1 MKYLKLLLLIL
12 FIFSCNSAKYEGLKD
27 GLYAEIQTN
36 KGDILLELYY
46 EDVPM
51 TVASFVSLA
60 EGNNNKVP
68 DSIKGKK
75 YYDGIRFHRVVNNF
89 IIQAG
94 DPTETGKGFPG
105 YRFGD
110 EFPVDET
117 NEYIYSHN
125 DYGMLSMGNSGPDT
139 NGSQFFI
146 TNTPSQHLDG
156 KHTVFGKTIINS
168 LQLKALKKQFSDTLI
183 LRKTIDS
190 LRLTVVNSIAQFDT
204 IKTIEIIRI
213 GDDAKK
219 FDAPKV
225 LEEEMVL
232 YDLGEEGRQ
241 KIKDAIEEKRYN
253 DYVVN
258 KNAFYSKLDES
269 NAIKTAS
276 GLGFL
281 VLKNNPKGQKVV
293 DFKTIKAHFSLF
305 LADGKKIQSTEDTGA
320 PLVFRLDNKQKRMIT
335 GFVEGLRMMREG
347 EMARLFVPYYIG
359 FGEAAYGPLPAK
371 SDLVF
376 EVEILEIEK

>member
-1 MKYLKLLLLIL
+1 MKYLKLLLLIP

-75 YYDGIRFHRVVNNF
+75 YYDGLRFHRVVNNF

-125 DYGMLSMGNSGPDT
+125 DYGMLSMGNSGPDS

-146 TNTPSQHLDG
+146 TKTPSQHLDG
-156 KHTVFGKTIINS
+156 KHPVFGKTTVNS
-168 LQLKALKKQFSDTLI
+168 LQLNELKKQFSNPIAL
-183 LRKTIDS
+183 KKAIDS
-190 LRLTVVNSIAQFDT
+190 VRLLVVNSIVQFDT
-204 IKTIEIIRI
+204 IKKIKIIRI
-213 GDDAKK
+213 GEEAKN

-225 LEEEMVL
+225 FEEEMVQ
-232 YDLGEEGRQ
+232 YELGEEGRQ

-253 DYVVN
+253 EYLVN
-258 KNAFYSKLDES
+258 KNAFFTKLDES
-269 NAIKTAS
+269 NAVKTSS

-281 VLKNNPKGQKVV
+281 VLKSNPKGQKVV
-293 DFKTIKAHFSLF
+293 DFKSIKAHFSLF
-305 LADGKKIQSTEDTGA
+305 LADGKKIQSTEDSGA
-320 PLVFRLDNKQKRMIT
+320 PLVFRLDDKQRPMIT
-335 GFVEGLRMMREG
+335 GFAEGVRMMKEG
-347 EMARLFVPYYIG
+347 EKARLFVPYYIG
-359 FGEAAYGPLPAK
+359 FGEAAYGPFPAK

-376 EVEILEIEK
+376 EVEIIEIEK

>member
-183 LRKTIDS
+183 LRRAIDS

-281 VLKNNPKGQKVV
+281 VLKSNPKGQKVV

>member
-1 MKYLKLLLLIL
+1 MKKLGFVFLISIL
-12 FIFSCNSAKYEGLKD
+12 ISCNSKKYSELQE

-75 YYDGIRFHRVVNNF
+75 YFDGIRFHRVVKNF
-89 IIQAG
+89 IIQGG

-110 EFPVDET
+110 EFPVDEN
-117 NEYIYSHN
+117 NEYLFTHN
-125 DYGMLSMGNSGPDT
+125 DYGVLSMGNSGPDT

-146 TNTPSQHLDG
+146 TQTPSQHLDG
-156 KHTVFGKTIINS
+156 KHAVFGKTILNS
-168 LQLKALKKQFSDTLI
+168 LQLKELKKQFSDKAKLQ
-183 LRKTIDS
+183 KAIDS
-190 LRLTVVNSIAQFDT
+190 VRLLVVNSIAQLDT
-204 IKTIEIIRI
+204 IKKIKIIRI
-213 GDDAKK
+213 GNDAKQ
-219 FDAPKV
+219 FDAAKV
-225 LEEEMVL
+225 FDEEMVQFE
-232 YDLGEEGRQ
+232 LGEEGRQ
-241 KIKDAIEEKRYN
+241 KVKDAIEEKRYSE
-253 DYVVN
+253 YLAS
-258 KNAFYSKLDES
+258 KAAFFLKLEESKS
-269 NAIKTAS
+269 IKTAS

-281 VLKNNPKGQKVV
+281 LLKSNPKGQKVV
-293 DFKTIKAHFSLF
+293 DFKPIKAHFSLF
-305 LADGKKIQSTEDTGA
+305 LADGKKIQSTEDSGG
-320 PLVFRLDNKQKRMIT
+320 PLVFRLDDKQRPMIT
-335 GFVEGLRMMREG
+335 GFAEGVRLMKQG
-347 EMARLFVPYYIG
+347 EKARLFVPYYIG
-359 FGEAAYGPLPAK
+359 FGEAAYGPFPAK

>member
-183 LRKTIDS
+183 LRRAIDS

>member
-156 KHTVFGKTIINS
+156 KHTVFGKSIINS
-168 LQLKALKKQFSDTLI
+168 LQLKELKKQFSDTLI
-183 LRKTIDS
+183 LRRAIDS

-281 VLKNNPKGQKVV
+281 VLKSNPKGQKVV

-320 PLVFRLDNKQKRMIT
+320 PLVFRLDDKQKPLIT
-335 GFVEGLRMMREG
+335 GFAEGLRMMREG

-359 FGEAAYGPLPAK
+359 FGEAAYGPFPAK

-376 EVEILEIEK
+376 EVQIIEIEK

>member
-94 DPTETGKGFPG
+94 DQTETGKGFPG

-156 KHTVFGKTIINS
+156 KHTVFGKSIINS
-168 LQLKALKKQFSDTLI
+168 LQLKELKKQFSDTLI

-190 LRLTVVNSIAQFDT
+190 LRLTVVNSIVQFDT
-204 IKTIEIIRI
+204 IKTIKIIRI

-232 YDLGEEGRQ
+232 YELGEEGRQ

-253 DYVVN
+253 DYVAN

-281 VLKNNPKGQKVV
+281 VLKSNPKGQKVV

-347 EMARLFVPYYIG
+347 EMARLFVHYYIG

-376 EVEILEIEK
+376 ELEILEIEK

>member
-183 LRKTIDS
+183 LRRAIDS

-320 PLVFRLDNKQKRMIT
+320 PLVFRLDDQQKPLIT
-335 GFVEGLRMMREG
+335 GFAEGLRMMREG

-359 FGEAAYGPLPAK
+359 FGEAAYGPFPAK

-376 EVEILEIEK
+376 EVQIIEIEK

>member
-183 LRKTIDS
+183 LRRAIDS

-281 VLKNNPKGQKVV
+281 VLKNNPKGQ
-293 DFKTIKAHFSLF
+293 IH
-305 LADGKKIQSTEDTGA
+305 
-320 PLVFRLDNKQKRMIT
+320 
-335 GFVEGLRMMREG
+335 
-347 EMARLFVPYYIG
+347 
-359 FGEAAYGPLPAK
+359 
-371 SDLVF
+371 
-376 EVEILEIEK
+376 

>member
-1 MKYLKLLLLIL
+1 MIP

-60 EGNNNKVP
+60 EGNNEKVP

-110 EFPVDET
+110 EFPVDEN
-117 NEYIYSHN
+117 NEYLYTHN
-125 DYGMLSMGNSGPDT
+125 DYGILSMGNSGPDT

-146 TNTPSQHLDG
+146 TKTPSQHLDG
-156 KHTVFGKTIINS
+156 KHAVFGKTIINS
-168 LQLKALKKQFSDTLI
+168 SQLKELKKQFSDTIKLQ
-183 LRKTIDS
+183 KAIDS
-190 LRLTVVNSIAQFDT
+190 LRLSVVNSIVQFDT
-204 IKTIEIIRI
+204 IKTIKIIRI

-225 LEEEMVL
+225 FEEEMVQFE
-232 YDLGEEGRQ
+232 LGEEGRQ

-253 DYVVN
+253 EYLVN
-258 KNAFYSKLDES
+258 RNAFYAKLDES

-281 VLKNNPKGQKVV
+281 VLKSNPKGQKVV
-293 DFKTIKAHFSLF
+293 DHKSIRAHFSLF
-305 LADGKKIQSTEDTGA
+305 LADGKKIQSTEDTGS
-320 PLVFRLDNKQKRMIT
+320 PLVFRLDDKQRPMIT
-335 GFVEGLRMMREG
+335 GFAEGVRMMREG
-347 EMARLFVPYYIG
+347 EKARLFVPYYIG
-359 FGEAAYGPLPAK
+359 FGEAAYGPFPAK
-371 SDLVF
+371 SDLIF

>member
-1 MKYLKLLLLIL
+1 MKYLKLLLLIP

-60 EGNNNKVP
+60 EGNNEKVP

-110 EFPVDET
+110 EFPVDKN
-117 NEYIYSHN
+117 NEYLYTHN
-125 DYGMLSMGNSGPDT
+125 DYGILSMGNSGPDT

-146 TNTPSQHLDG
+146 TKTPSQHLDG
-156 KHTVFGKTIINS
+156 KHAVFGKTIINS
-168 LQLKALKKQFSDTLI
+168 FQLKELKKQFSDTIKLQ
-183 LRKTIDS
+183 KAIDS
-190 LRLTVVNSIAQFDT
+190 LRLSVVNSIVQFDT
-204 IKTIEIIRI
+204 IKTIKIIRI

-225 LEEEMVL
+225 FEEEMVQFE
-232 YDLGEEGRQ
+232 LGEEGRQ

-253 DYVVN
+253 EYLVN
-258 KNAFYSKLDES
+258 RNAFYAKLDES

-281 VLKNNPKGQKVV
+281 VLKSNPKGQKVV
-293 DFKTIKAHFSLF
+293 DHKSIRAHFSLF
-305 LADGKKIQSTEDTGA
+305 LADGKKIQSTEDTGS
-320 PLVFRLDNKQKRMIT
+320 PLVFRLDDKQRPMIT
-335 GFVEGLRMMREG
+335 GFAEGVRMMREG
-347 EMARLFVPYYIG
+347 EKARLFVPYYIG
-359 FGEAAYGPLPAK
+359 FGEAAYGPFPAK
-371 SDLVF
+371 SDLIF

>member
-156 KHTVFGKTIINS
+156 KHTVFGKSIINS
-168 LQLKALKKQFSDTLI
+168 LQLKELKKQFSDTLI
-183 LRKTIDS
+183 LRKAIDS
-190 LRLTVVNSIAQFDT
+190 LRLAVVNSIVQFDT
-204 IKTIEIIRI
+204 IKTIKIIRI

-232 YDLGEEGRQ
+232 YELGEEGRQ

-253 DYVVN
+253 DYVAN

-281 VLKNNPKGQKVV
+281 VLKSNSKGQKVV

>member
-183 LRKTIDS
+183 LRRAIDS

-320 PLVFRLDNKQKRMIT
+320 PLVFRLDDKQKPLIT
-335 GFVEGLRMMREG
+335 GFAEGLRMMREG

-359 FGEAAYGPLPAK
+359 FGEAAYGPFPAK

>member
-75 YYDGIRFHRVVNNF
+75 YYDGLRFHRVVNNF

-168 LQLKALKKQFSDTLI
+168 LQLKELKKQFSDTLI
-183 LRKTIDS
+183 LRKAIDS
-190 LRLTVVNSIAQFDT
+190 LRLAVVNSIAQFDT

-253 DYVVN
+253 DYVAN

-320 PLVFRLDNKQKRMIT
+320 PLVFRLDDKQKPLIT
-335 GFVEGLRMMREG
+335 GFAEGLRMMREG

-359 FGEAAYGPLPAK
+359 FGEAAYGPLPAR

>member
-1 MKYLKLLLLIL
+1 MKYLKLLLLIP

-60 EGNNNKVP
+60 EGNNEKVP

-110 EFPVDET
+110 EFPVDEN
-117 NEYIYSHN
+117 NEYLYTHN
-125 DYGMLSMGNSGPDT
+125 DYGILSMGNSGPDT

-146 TNTPSQHLDG
+146 TKTPSQHLDG
-156 KHTVFGKTIINS
+156 KHAVFGKTIINS
-168 LQLKALKKQFSDTLI
+168 FQLKELKKQFSDTIKLQ
-183 LRKTIDS
+183 KAIDS
-190 LRLTVVNSIAQFDT
+190 LRLSVVNSIVQFDT
-204 IKTIEIIRI
+204 IKTIKIIRI

-225 LEEEMVL
+225 FEEEMVQFE
-232 YDLGEEGRQ
+232 LGEEGRQ

-253 DYVVN
+253 EYLVN
-258 KNAFYSKLDES
+258 RNAFYAKLDES

-281 VLKNNPKGQKVV
+281 VLKSNPKGQKVV
-293 DFKTIKAHFSLF
+293 DHKSIRAHFSLF
-305 LADGKKIQSTEDTGA
+305 LADGKKIQSTEDTGS
-320 PLVFRLDNKQKRMIT
+320 PLVFRLDDKQRPMIT
-335 GFVEGLRMMREG
+335 GFAEGVRMMREG
-347 EMARLFVPYYIG
+347 EKARLFVPYYIG
-359 FGEAAYGPLPAK
+359 FGEAAYGPFPAK
-371 SDLVF
+371 SDLIF

>member
-1 MKYLKLLLLIL
+1 MKYLKLLLLIP
-12 FIFSCNSAKYEGLKD
+12 FIFSCNSTKYEGLKD

-60 EGNNNKVP
+60 EGNNEKVP

-110 EFPVDET
+110 EFPVDEN
-117 NEYIYSHN
+117 NEYVYTHN
-125 DYGMLSMGNSGPDT
+125 DYGVLSMGNSGPDT

-146 TNTPSQHLDG
+146 TKTPSQHLDG
-156 KHTVFGKTIINS
+156 KHAVFGKTIINS
-168 LQLKALKKQFSDTLI
+168 LQLKELKNQFSDTNKLQ
-183 LRKTIDS
+183 KAIDS
-190 LRLTVVNSIAQFDT
+190 LRLSVVNSIVQFDT
-204 IKTIEIIRI
+204 IKTIKIIRI

-225 LEEEMVL
+225 FEEEMVQ
-232 YDLGEEGRQ
+232 YELGEEGRQ

-253 DYVVN
+253 EYLVN
-258 KNAFYSKLDES
+258 RNAFYAKLDES

-281 VLKNNPKGQKVV
+281 VLKSNPKGQKVV
-293 DFKTIKAHFSLF
+293 DHKSIRAHFSLF
-305 LADGKKIQSTEDTGA
+305 LADGKKIQSTEDSGA
-320 PLVFRLDNKQKRMIT
+320 PLVFRLDDKQRPMIT
-335 GFVEGLRMMREG
+335 GFAEGVRMMREG
-347 EMARLFVPYYIG
+347 EKARLFVPYYIG
-359 FGEAAYGPLPAK
+359 FGEAAYGPFPAK
-371 SDLVF
+371 SDLIF
-376 EVEILEIEK
+376 EVEIIEIEK

>member
-156 KHTVFGKTIINS
+156 KHTVFGKSIINS
-168 LQLKALKKQFSDTLI
+168 LQLKELKKQFSDTLI
-183 LRKTIDS
+183 LRKAIDS
-190 LRLTVVNSIAQFDT
+190 LRLAVVNSIVQFDT
-204 IKTIEIIRI
+204 IKTIKIIRI

-232 YDLGEEGRQ
+232 YELGEEGRQ

-253 DYVVN
+253 DYVAN

-281 VLKNNPKGQKVV
+281 VLKSNPKGQKVV

-359 FGEAAYGPLPAK
+359 FGEAAYGPFPAK

>member
-105 YRFGD
+105 YCFGD

-156 KHTVFGKTIINS
+156 KHTVFGKSIINS
-168 LQLKALKKQFSDTLI
+168 LQLKELKKQFSDTLI
-183 LRKTIDS
+183 LRKAIDS
-190 LRLTVVNSIAQFDT
+190 LRLAVVNSIVQFDT
-204 IKTIEIIRI
+204 IKTIKIIRI

-232 YDLGEEGRQ
+232 YELGEEGRQ

-253 DYVVN
+253 DYVAN

-281 VLKNNPKGQKVV
+281 VLKSNPKGQKVV

>member
-156 KHTVFGKTIINS
+156 KHTVFGKSIINS
-168 LQLKALKKQFSDTLI
+168 LQLKELKKQFSDTLI
-183 LRKTIDS
+183 LRKAIDS
-190 LRLTVVNSIAQFDT
+190 LRLAVVNSIVQFDT
-204 IKTIEIIRI
+204 IKTIKIIRI

-232 YDLGEEGRQ
+232 YELGEEGRQ

-253 DYVVN
+253 DYVAN

-281 VLKNNPKGQKVV
+281 VLKSNPKGQKVV

-376 EVEILEIEK
+376 ELEILEIEK

>member
-94 DPTETGKGFPG
+94 DQTETGKGFPG

-156 KHTVFGKTIINS
+156 KHTVFGKSIINS
-168 LQLKALKKQFSDTLI
+168 LQLKELKKQFSDTLI
-183 LRKTIDS
+183 LRKAIDS
-190 LRLTVVNSIAQFDT
+190 LRLAVVNSIVQFDT
-204 IKTIEIIRI
+204 IKTIKIIRI

-232 YDLGEEGRQ
+232 YELGEEGRQ

-253 DYVVN
+253 DYVAN

-281 VLKNNPKGQKVV
+281 VLKSNPKGQKVV

-376 EVEILEIEK
+376 ELEILEIEK

>member
-156 KHTVFGKTIINS
+156 KHTVFGKSIINS

-183 LRKTIDS
+183 LRKAIDS
-190 LRLTVVNSIAQFDT
+190 LRLAVVNSIVQFDT
-204 IKTIEIIRI
+204 IKTIKIIRI

-232 YDLGEEGRQ
+232 YELGEEGRQ

-253 DYVVN
+253 DYVAN

-281 VLKNNPKGQKVV
+281 VLKSNPKGQKVV

>member
-156 KHTVFGKTIINS
+156 KHTVFGKSIINS

-183 LRKTIDS
+183 LRRAIDS

-305 LADGKKIQSTEDTGA
+305 LADGKKIQSTEDTGS
-320 PLVFRLDNKQKRMIT
+320 PLVFRLDDKQKPLIT
-335 GFVEGLRMMREG
+335 GFAEGLRMMREG

-359 FGEAAYGPLPAK
+359 FGEAAYGPFPAK

-376 EVEILEIEK
+376 EVQIIEIEK

>member
-183 LRKTIDS
+183 LRRAIDS

-281 VLKNNPKGQKVV
+281 VLKNNPKGQKIV

-320 PLVFRLDNKQKRMIT
+320 PLVFRLDDKQKPLIT
-335 GFVEGLRMMREG
+335 GFAEGLRMMREG

-359 FGEAAYGPLPAK
+359 FGEAAYGPFPAK

-376 EVEILEIEK
+376 EVQIIEIEK

>member
-1 MKYLKLLLLIL
+1 MKYLKLLLLVL

-110 EFPVDET
+110 DFPVDET

-183 LRKTIDS
+183 LRRAIDS

-293 DFKTIKAHFSLF
+293 DFKIIKAHFSLF

-320 PLVFRLDNKQKRMIT
+320 PLVFRLDDKQKPLIT
-335 GFVEGLRMMREG
+335 GFAEGLRMMREG

-359 FGEAAYGPLPAK
+359 FGEAAYGPFPAK

-376 EVEILEIEK
+376 EVQIIEIEK

>member
-1 MKYLKLLLLIL
+1 MKYLKLLLLVL

-183 LRKTIDS
+183 LRRAIDS

-293 DFKTIKAHFSLF
+293 DFKIIKAHFSLF

-320 PLVFRLDNKQKRMIT
+320 PLVFRLDDKQKPLIT
-335 GFVEGLRMMREG
+335 GFAEGLRMMREG

-359 FGEAAYGPLPAK
+359 FGEAAYGPFPAK

-376 EVEILEIEK
+376 EVQIIEIEK

>member
-36 KGDILLELYY
+36 KGDILLEFYY

-156 KHTVFGKTIINS
+156 KHTVFGKSIINS
-168 LQLKALKKQFSDTLI
+168 LQLKELKKQFSDTLI
-183 LRKTIDS
+183 LRKAIDS
-190 LRLTVVNSIAQFDT
+190 LRLAVVNSIVQFDT
-204 IKTIEIIRI
+204 IKTIKIIRI

-232 YDLGEEGRQ
+232 YELGEEGRQ

-253 DYVVN
+253 DYVAN

-281 VLKNNPKGQKVV
+281 VLKSNPKGQKVV

>member
-156 KHTVFGKTIINS
+156 KHTVFGKSIINS
-168 LQLKALKKQFSDTLI
+168 LQLKELKKQFSDTLI
-183 LRKTIDS
+183 LRKAIDS
-190 LRLTVVNSIAQFDT
+190 LRLAVVNSIVQFDT
-204 IKTIEIIRI
+204 IKTIKIIRI

-232 YDLGEEGRQ
+232 YELGEEGRQ

-253 DYVVN
+253 DYVAN

-281 VLKNNPKGQKVV
+281 VLKSNPKGQKVV

>member
-1 MKYLKLLLLIL
+1 MKQYKLLLLIP

-75 YYDGIRFHRVVNNF
+75 YYDGIRFHRVVDNF

-110 EFPVDET
+110 EFPVDEN
-117 NEYIYSHN
+117 NEYLYTHN
-125 DYGMLSMGNSGPDT
+125 DYGVLSMGNSGPDT

-146 TNTPSQHLDG
+146 TKTPSQHLDG
-156 KHTVFGKTIINS
+156 KHAVFGKTVINS
-168 LQLKALKKQFSDTLI
+168 LQLKELKKQFSDTLQ
-183 LRKTIDS
+183 LKKAIDS
-190 LRLTVVNSIAQFDT
+190 LRLSVVNSIAQFDT
-204 IKTIEIIRI
+204 IKTIKIIRI

-219 FDAPKV
+219 FDAPNV
-225 LEEEMVL
+225 FDEEMVQFE
-232 YDLGEEGRQ
+232 LGEEGRQ

-253 DYVVN
+253 EYIVN

-281 VLKNNPKGQKVV
+281 VLKSNPKGQKVV
-293 DFKTIKAHFSLF
+293 DFKSIKAHFSLF
-305 LADGKKIQSTEDTGA
+305 LADGKKIQSTEDSGA
-320 PLVFRLDNKQKRMIT
+320 PLVFRLDDKQRPMIT
-335 GFVEGLRMMREG
+335 GFAEGVRMMREG
-347 EMARLFVPYYIG
+347 EKARLFVPYYIG
-359 FGEAAYGPLPAK
+359 FGEAAYGPFPAK

-376 EVEILEIEK
+376 EVEIIEIEK

>member
-183 LRKTIDS
+183 LRRAIDS

-253 DYVVN
+253 DYVAN

-320 PLVFRLDNKQKRMIT
+320 PLVFRLDDKQKPLIT
-335 GFVEGLRMMREG
+335 GFAEGLRMMREG

-359 FGEAAYGPLPAK
+359 FGEAAYGPFPAK

-376 EVEILEIEK
+376 EVQIIEIEK

>member
-183 LRKTIDS
+183 LRRAIDS

-253 DYVVN
+253 DYVAN

>member
-1 MKYLKLLLLIL
+1 MKYLKLLLLIP
-12 FIFSCNSAKYEGLKD
+12 FIFSCNSAKYEGLND

-94 DPTETGKGFPG
+94 HPTETGKGFPG

-125 DYGMLSMGNSGPDT
+125 DYGVLSMGNSGPDT

-146 TNTPSQHLDG
+146 TKTPSQHLDG
-156 KHTVFGKTIINS
+156 KHPVFGKTIVNS
-168 LQLKALKKQFSDTLI
+168 LQLK
-183 LRKTIDS
+183 
-190 LRLTVVNSIAQFDT
+190 
-204 IKTIEIIRI
+204 E
-213 GDDAKK
+213 
-219 FDAPKV
+219 
-225 LEEEMVL
+225 
-232 YDLGEEGRQ
+232 
-241 KIKDAIEEKRYN
+241 
-253 DYVVN
+253 
-258 KNAFYSKLDES
+258 
-269 NAIKTAS
+269 
-276 GLGFL
+276 
-281 VLKNNPKGQKVV
+281 
-293 DFKTIKAHFSLF
+293 
-305 LADGKKIQSTEDTGA
+305 
-320 PLVFRLDNKQKRMIT
+320 
-335 GFVEGLRMMREG
+335 
-347 EMARLFVPYYIG
+347 
-359 FGEAAYGPLPAK
+359 
-371 SDLVF
+371 
-376 EVEILEIEK
+376 

>member
-1 MKYLKLLLLIL
+1 MKYLKLLLLIP
-12 FIFSCNSAKYEGLKD
+12 FIFSCNSGKYEGLKD

-60 EGNNNKVP
+60 EGNNEKVP

-110 EFPVDET
+110 EFPVDEN
-117 NEYIYSHN
+117 NEYVYTHN
-125 DYGMLSMGNSGPDT
+125 DYGVLSMGNSGPDT

-146 TNTPSQHLDG
+146 TKTPSQHLDG
-156 KHTVFGKTIINS
+156 KHAVFGKTIINS
-168 LQLKALKKQFSDTLI
+168 LQLKELKNQFSDTNKLQ
-183 LRKTIDS
+183 KAIDS
-190 LRLTVVNSIAQFDT
+190 LRLSVVNSIVQFDT
-204 IKTIEIIRI
+204 IKTIKIIRI

-225 LEEEMVL
+225 FEEEMVQ
-232 YDLGEEGRQ
+232 YELGEEGRQ

-253 DYVVN
+253 EYLVN
-258 KNAFYSKLDES
+258 RNAFYAKLDES

-281 VLKNNPKGQKVV
+281 VLKSNPKGQKVV
-293 DFKTIKAHFSLF
+293 DHKSIRAHFSLF
-305 LADGKKIQSTEDTGA
+305 LADGKKIQSTEDSGA
-320 PLVFRLDNKQKRMIT
+320 PLVFRLDDKQRPMIT
-335 GFVEGLRMMREG
+335 GFAEGVRMMREG
-347 EMARLFVPYYIG
+347 EKARLFVPYYIG
-359 FGEAAYGPLPAK
+359 FGEAAYGPFPAK
-371 SDLVF
+371 SDLIF
-376 EVEILEIEK
+376 EVEIIEIEK

>member
-156 KHTVFGKTIINS
+156 KHTVFGKSIINS
-168 LQLKALKKQFSDTLI
+168 LQLKELKKQFSDTLI
-183 LRKTIDS
+183 LRKAIDS
-190 LRLTVVNSIAQFDT
+190 LRLAVVNSIVQFDT
-204 IKTIEIIRI
+204 IKTIKIIRI

-232 YDLGEEGRQ
+232 YELGEEGRQ

-253 DYVVN
+253 DYVAN

-281 VLKNNPKGQKVV
+281 VLKSNSKGQKVV

-320 PLVFRLDNKQKRMIT
+320 PLVFRLDDKQKPLIT
-335 GFVEGLRMMREG
+335 GFAEGLRMMREG

>member
-183 LRKTIDS
+183 LRRAIDS

-281 VLKNNPKGQKVV
+281 VLKSNPKGQKVV

-320 PLVFRLDNKQKRMIT
+320 PLVFRLDDKQKPLIT
-335 GFVEGLRMMREG
+335 GFAEGLRMMREG

-359 FGEAAYGPLPAK
+359 FGEAAYGPFPAK

-376 EVEILEIEK
+376 EVQIIEIEK